1 MAHAGGGIPF
11 DKQPWYKKL
20 FLLWTHDGAHH
31 ASEKWIGGW
40 AFETLVVIPLAFL
53 VFLLIVAGVDPA
65 AISGTLAM
73 VIALSPIWLPI
84 GLAVFFWIT
93 WMHYINYAFW
103 FKQEYVLLEI
113 QLPPEVEKSPL
124 AMELF
129 LSAMYNS
136 GGEGTFIARIWEGKF
151 RPVFTLEIAS
161 NEGQVKFYLHCRKG
175 WKNILEAKLYGQFPE
190 ARIIEVPDYV
200 APIQFNTTD
209 YGLWGAEFMK
219 TAKVSG
225 HPVDAMPIKTY
236 IDYGL
241 DKSPDKPESQVD
253 PITNL
258 VEFLGHIGQGEHIWM
273 QIVMKAPKGDRWWYG
288 FPLAGKNPW
297 KEPAKA
303 KINEITKN
311 AIKRA
316 QDLIEDSEDSK
327 KEKAKVGSR
336 GSTLLSGGEKLQVE
350 AIERSLTKLYF
361 ECGIRVIYMAR
372 QENFKGVSIGSVV
385 KFFDAYN
392 QPNYNSIM
400 PTRGSSDFDYP
411 WQDWNG
417 IRENRVKR
425 NLFFRYKHRA
435 YFYVPYDQ
443 VPTYLTTEELA
454 TIWHFPSSVVQT
466 PALDRVPSR
475 RSEAPV
481 NLPT

>member
-1 MAHAGGGIPF
+1 MAHGGGGVPF
-11 DKQPWYKKL
+11 DKQPWYKRI

-31 ASEKWIGGW
+31 VSEKIIGGW
-40 AFETLVVIPLAFL
+40 AFETLAVIPA
-53 VFLLIVAGVDPA
+53 VFVIFILIVAGIDPS

-93 WMHYINYAFW
+93 WVHYIYYMFW

-124 AMELF
+124 SMELF
-129 LSAMYNS
+129 LTAMWNS
-136 GGEGTFIARIWEGKF
+136 GGESTFIARVWKGQF
-151 RPVFTLEIAS
+151 RAVFTLEIAS
-161 NEGQVKFYLHCRKG
+161 NEGQVKFYLHCRKA
-175 WKNILEAKLYGQFPE
+175 WKNILEAKMYGQFPE
-190 ARIIEVPDYV
+190 ARITEVQDYV
-200 APIQFNTTD
+200 APINFNTDD
-209 YGLWGAEFMK
+209 YGLWGAEYKK
-219 TAKVSG
+219 TG
-225 HPVDAMPIKTY
+225 DADALPIKTY

-253 PITNL
+253 PISNL
-258 VEFLGHIGQGEHIWM
+258 VEFLGQIGQGEHIWM
-273 QIVMKAPKGDRWWYG
+273 QIIMRAPKSNDKKGTNWWYG
-288 FPLAGKNPW
+288 FGTSGNPW
-297 KEPAKA
+297 KDKA
-303 KINEITKN
+303 KEKLNGITKQ
-311 AIKRA
+311 AIERA
-316 QDLIEDSEDSK
+316 QEMVADDAEK
-327 KEKAKVGSR
+327 KKVGSR

-372 QENFKGVSIGSVV
+372 NENFSGINIGSVV

-392 QPNYNSIM
+392 QPNYNAIM

-411 WQDWNG
+411 WQDWNS
-417 IRENRVKR
+417 IRENRVRR

-443 VPTYLTTEELA
+443 VPTLLTTEELA

-481 NLPT
+481 NLPI

>member
-1 MAHAGGGIPF
+1 MAHGGGGVPF
-11 DKQPWYKKL
+11 DKQPWYKKI
-20 FLLWTHDGAHH
+20 FLMWTHGGAHH
-31 ASEKWIGGW
+31 VSEKWIGGW
-40 AFETLVVIPLAFL
+40 GFETLVIIPAAFL
-53 VFLLIVAGVDPA
+53 IFLIIAAGIDPA
-65 AISGTLAM
+65 AISGTFAM
-73 VIALSPIWLPI
+73 AIALSPIWLPI
-84 GLAVFFWIT
+84 GLLVFFWIT
-93 WMHYINYAFW
+93 WMHYIQYAFW
-103 FKQEYVLLEI
+103 FKQEYILLEI

-124 AMELF
+124 SMELF

-136 GGEGTFIARIWEGKF
+136 GGESNFIARIWKGQF

-161 NEGQVKFYLHCRKG
+161 NEGQIKFYLHCRKG
-175 WKNILEAKLYGQFPE
+175 WKNVLEAKLYGQYPE
-190 ARIIEVPDYV
+190 VRITEADDYV
-200 APIQFNTTD
+200 AALPFNTNE
-209 YGLWGAEFMK
+209 YGLWGAEFKKMGG
-219 TAKVSG
+219 A
-225 HPVDAMPIKTY
+225 DALPIKTY

-253 PITNL
+253 PISNL
-258 VEFLGHIGQGEHIWM
+258 TEFLGQIGQGEYLWM
-273 QIVMKAPKGDRWWYG
+273 QIVMRAPKGDRWWYG
-288 FPLAGKNPW
+288 FPLAGNNPW

-316 QDLIEDSEDSK
+316 QDLIEGDGEDSK
-327 KEKAKVGSR
+327 KEKQKVGSR

-361 ECGIRVIYMAR
+361 ECGIRVLYLGL
-372 QENFKGVSIGSVV
+372 NSGPFSGTNIGSVV

-417 IRENRVKR
+417 IRENRVRR

-435 YFYVPYDQ
+435 YFNVPYDQ
-443 VPTYLTTEELA
+443 VPTHLTTEELA

-475 RSEAPV
+475 RSEAPL